1 MIKRSAWRPSV
12 IASQILFYLTLFGIA
27 AVVCG
32 FAGYARG
39 LESRRDATP
48 VYILG
53 FLVTVVIILIL
64 DLDRP
69 NAGFVQTSQQ
79 PMLDTAA
86 ALAAFTD

>member
-1 MIKRSAWRPSV
+1 MME
-12 IASQILFYLTLFGIA
+12 L
-27 AVVCG
+27 AVGWSSEMV
-32 FAGYARG
+32 R
-39 LESRRDATP
+39 LVQTIRVTTP

-53 FLVTVVIILIL
+53 FLFNTVIILIL

-69 NAGFVQTSQQ
+69 NAGFIQTSQQ